1 MSNLKSLYT
10 YNVMDVEN
18 YLDIR
23 SETVYPL
30 SSSQSAKKYIFR
42 LEPMGYLD
50 QNSMLQ
56 FKLQSTNAEAQRINI
71 FNGALGSIKRA
82 TLSVGDFTLNDTDE
96 VSKWSTLEHLSTTR
110 RSTQNSF
117 LSHYLGN
124 QLFTTIL
131 GQPSINVDNVIL
143 DGVGSIVVDQVKSG
157 LCYGGFYDASS
168 AEGAFNGLPA
178 SVNSHLITQNKTNN
192 YQYGIKLG
200 LLFPCLMGRTL
211 PLYLFNE
218 YRIYLTFEFHSADK
232 YVNNIT
238 NSTYAD
244 EYLQCSPTDIIV
256 EDVKLQVDY
265 IIYPSSV
272 QQRELQLISSSNG
285 YTMDFYDVVHI
296 MKNLSEVTNDREE
309 QKVEMK
315 IGQSNREVHKLYMLR
330 HFLELESN
338 KGRRSACLLNAQCD
352 GINDETINWN
362 INGLDTYTEDI
373 YSPATQYK
381 HLRFALG
388 TNLDVERPMFYTDDN
403 TEASLLAGRFNPLQG
418 TYKPLALDLRNG
430 NPGIIGAGT
439 LIGEYPINV
448 RYSRKP
454 HQANTTVFND
464 KRGAMGI
471 DLFSMCSKRCVIK
484 TNMKG
489 GMLVNVSY

>member
-10 YNVMDVEN
+10 YNVMDIEN

-30 SSSQSAKKYIFR
+30 SSSQNARKYIFR
-42 LEPMGYLD
+42 LEPIGYLD

-56 FKLQSTNAEAQRINI
+56 FKLQSTSEDPQRINI

-82 TLSVGDFTLNDTDE
+82 TISVGDFTLNDTDE
-96 VSKWSTLEHLSTTR
+96 VSKWATLEHLSTTK
-110 RSTQNSF
+110 RSIQNSL

-124 QLFTTIL
+124 QLYTEVNKVA
-131 GQPSINVDNVIL
+131 SVNDDDDVL
-143 DGVGSIVVDQVKSG
+143 DGVGSFVVDQQKSG
-157 LCYGGFYDASS
+157 LCFGGYLNAE
-168 AEGAFNGLPA
+168 AQEGAYKGLVA
-178 SVNSHLITQNKTNN
+178 SVNSHLITNNASNN

-218 YRIYLTFEFHSADK
+218 YRIYLTFEFHTADK

-238 NSTYAD
+238 NIDYATNK
-244 EYLQCSPTDIIV
+244 LQSSSTDITV

-272 QQRELQLISSSNG
+272 QQKQLDQISSADG

-296 MKNLSEVTNDREE
+296 MKNLSSVPTDRTE

-315 IGQSNREVHKLYMLR
+315 IGQANREVHKLYMLR
-330 HFLELESN
+330 NFTTLETN
-338 KGRRSACLLNAQCD
+338 KGRRSACLLNSQCD
-352 GINDETINWN
+352 GINDEHINWN
-362 INGLDTYTEDI
+362 INGLDIYTENI
-373 YSPATQYK
+373 NSPSTQYK
-381 HLRFALG
+381 HLKYALN
-388 TNLDVERPMFYTDDN
+388 TYLDVERPMYYTDDN
-403 TEASLLAGRFNPLQG
+403 TESALLAGRYNPLQG

-439 LIGEYPINV
+439 LVGDYPINV
-448 RYSRKP
+448 KYSRTP
-454 HQANTTVFND
+454 HQANPTVFND
-464 KRGAMGI
+464 KRGAMNV

-484 TNMKG
+484 TNVKG